1 MSATSDTL
9 GVAMKILIADDD
21 AVARL
26 TLRTLLEHLGH
37 QVVLAENGE
46 HALQVLEDE
55 GAPRLVVLDW
65 VMPGLD
71 GVELCRHI
79 RARQG
84 AAYTYVVMVSAKSRR
99 DDVLEAMDA
108 GADDFVSKPY
118 SLKTMAARIAV
129 GARVLDH
136 DVTSPVAAIRTFRTA
151 LASDGGEVVARAG
164 DAVGRVHVAGGQ
176 VVWAH
181 LSTEPGSLQ
190 DVIADLIPLSR
201 EDALSVIEEA
211 RVSGRSFGEVL
222 VEWNFV
228 EADRLRGCLRAWI
241 AKKITAILSLE
252 GVSTFFV
259 PAKRKVSPSTLGFD
273 WAEVSS
279 VVLGPDAEPLPIG
292 RRAISG
298 IGIVVPPPDAVV
310 VAAVE
315 QFDKVDGIL
324 SAAVIDRGL
333 GRTLFAKGEPLDE
346 GLYLA
351 LLHALSLAELSEGS
365 IGEDVILT
373 SDRRI
378 YLTRIVPSRP
388 SIALFAVLERDESN
402 LGMARV
408 LMKNA
413 ASSIPTLEA

>member
-1 MSATSDTL
+1 MLSNSTPNSAREL
-9 GVAMKILIADDD
+9 L
-21 AVARL
+21 ARPSH
-26 TLRTLLEHLGH
+26 TT
-37 QVVLAENGE
+37 
-46 HALQVLEDE
+46 
-55 GAPRLVVLDW
+55 
-65 VMPGLD
+65 
-71 GVELCRHI
+71 
-79 RARQG
+79 
-84 AAYTYVVMVSAKSRR
+84 VSA
-99 DDVLEAMDA
+99 A
-108 GADDFVSKPY
+108 G
-118 SLKTMAARIAV
+118 T
-129 GARVLDH
+129 G
-136 DVTSPVAAIRTFRTA
+136 
-151 LASDGGEVVARAG
+151 
-164 DAVGRVHVAGGQ
+164 
-176 VVWAH
+176 
-181 LSTEPGSLQ
+181 LSTDPGHRMQSWRRVEDPAQRRAIHRHNLGTWMLP
-190 DVIADLIPLSR
+190 DPRRVDDL
-201 EDALSVIEEA
+201 AT
-211 RVSGRSFGEVL
+211 EVA
-222 VEWNFV
+222 FRAV